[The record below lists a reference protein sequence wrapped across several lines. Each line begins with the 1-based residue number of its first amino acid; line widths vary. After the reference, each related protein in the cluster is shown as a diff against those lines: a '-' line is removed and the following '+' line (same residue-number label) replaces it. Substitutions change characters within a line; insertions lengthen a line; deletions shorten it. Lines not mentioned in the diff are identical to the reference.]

1 MKLTF
6 HSIDLRLQLP
16 HFLLPEEVY
25 TWSCVFSF
33 CMCVYRIED
42 DIRAL
47 PPDKNRAFLVGEPDS
62 STDPV
67 CLFVLKKIGHG
78 LGSKL

>member
-1 MKLTF
+1 MVL
-6 HSIDLRLQLP
+6 
-16 HFLLPEEVY
+16 
-25 TWSCVFSF
+25 CVCLFI

-47 PPDKNRAFLVGEPDS
+47 PPDQIRAFLVWGPDS

-67 CLFVLKKIGHG
+67 CLLFYKIFGHG

>member
-1 MKLTF
+1 MEF
-6 HSIDLRLQLP
+6 ILQ
-16 HFLLPEEVY
+16 FLLITSGGSLYMVL
-25 TWSCVFSF
+25 CVCLFI

-47 PPDKNRAFLVGEPDS
+47 PPDQIRAFLVG
-62 STDPV
+62 DPTPVLTLSV
-67 CLFVLKKIGHG
+67 CLFYKIFGHG